1 MLPKVVSLT
10 VDSGTLKFRTFSSID
25 RHIFL
30 IVRGTDYLV
39 QRSYNLFLLA
49 FALNLYTEHTGRNDQ
64 QFNDGAEEWE
74 SQRQNFK
81 RLYVTED
88 KPLGNVADAMYKIYG
103 FQATYVITFRKPT
116 RLFLLLRF
124 KMSLCSIRF
133 LDPNFTLCHN
143 RWHVISSNISFKG
156 NASTNERLQNGIST
170 RMSKMKR

>member
-1 MLPKVVSLT
+1 MSRCP
-10 VDSGTLKFRTFSSID
+10 
-25 RHIFL
+25 
-30 IVRGTDYLV
+30 
-39 QRSYNLFLLA
+39 
-49 FALNLYTEHTGRNDQ
+49 HT
-64 QFNDGAEEWE
+64 AEEWE

-133 LDPNFTLCHN
+133 LDPNFTLYHN
-143 RWHVISSNISFKG
+143 RLARNFF
-156 NASTNERLQNGIST
+156 
-170 RMSKMKR
+170 